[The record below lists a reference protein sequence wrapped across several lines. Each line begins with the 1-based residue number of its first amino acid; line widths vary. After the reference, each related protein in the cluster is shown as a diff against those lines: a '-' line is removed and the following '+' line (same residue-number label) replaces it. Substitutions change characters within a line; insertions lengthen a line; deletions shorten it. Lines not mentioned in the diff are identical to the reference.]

1 MSHSIPEVDVQAV
14 AKLREEDAD
23 FLLLD
28 VREETEFATASI
40 DGSFLLPMSQLRLRF
55 AELEPHRDRLIVV
68 HCHHGVRSMQVAEA
82 LCEQGFANVQSMKGG
97 IDEWSL
103 HVDASVPRY

>member
-1 MSHSIPEVDVQAV
+1 MSHSTPEVDVQAV
-14 AKLREEDAD
+14 AKLREEQAD

-28 VREETEFATASI
+28 VREESEFSIAAI

-55 AELEPHRDRLIVV
+55 AELEPHRDRLIIV
-68 HCHHGVRSMQVAEA
+68 HCHHGVRSMQVADA
-82 LCEQGFANVQSMKGG
+82 LREQGFSNVQSMKGG

-103 HVDASVPRY
+103 DVDSSVPRY